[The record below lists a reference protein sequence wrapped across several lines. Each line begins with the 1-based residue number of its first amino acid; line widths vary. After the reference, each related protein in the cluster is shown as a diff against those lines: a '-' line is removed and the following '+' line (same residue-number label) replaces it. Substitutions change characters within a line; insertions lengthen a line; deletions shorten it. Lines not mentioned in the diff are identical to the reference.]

1 MISKTFVNALA
12 FLASTAAAFP
22 TLEIRSG
29 DALVQYLKRA
39 TTPSLNFTISPD
51 ASIITPDSP
60 NWENETIRWST
71 WSAPSYSVAFVPAEE
86 QDIVTGLRYMS
97 SHNISFLAMGGGHG
111 NTLTLG
117 TVENAVLIN
126 MQQFNN
132 ITVNP
137 DDTIT
142 IGGGSRFGA
151 VYDVAYAAG
160 RELPLGSCPCVGVGG
175 ASLGGGH
182 GRLQGV
188 YGLIVDAI
196 VSLRVALWDGSIVT
210 ASATENPD
218 LFWAMRGAGHNFGI
232 VIDFT
237 FKTWPLSNDGLVY
250 NADMTF
256 TTDSLEGLLDNVNQ
270 LIPDQDPGLALDI
283 FITTDHTTGETSISL
298 NIVYAGTRE
307 EGDAFTALFASSS
320 NSTRYPIE
328 RLDLN
333 VTMTPWNLLPQVA
346 ANGSI
351 VHACTEGVSYN
362 VYTANLRNFDLVQQ
376 REILTSYQNF
386 VVENPL
392 AVGTLIFYEIFGQK
406 AVLEQPAE
414 ETSAGN
420 RDYANVLAIL
430 QTTYTDDAV
439 ADAADAWGHQWRDQ
453 LILPQHSGYDIESVY
468 MNYAH
473 GDEPLEAMYGWEPWR
488 LERLRSLKA
497 RYDPHGFFNH
507 YNSVLGTEL

>member
-22 TLEIRSG
+22 TVEIRSG
-29 DALVQYLKRA
+29 DALVEYLKRA
-39 TTPSLNFTISPD
+39 TTPSLNFTLSPD
-51 ASIITPDSP
+51 ASIVTPDSP
-60 NWENETIRWST
+60 SWENVTSRWST
-71 WSAPSYSVAFVPAEE
+71 WSAPSYSVAFIPAEE
-86 QDIVTGLRYMS
+86 KDITIGLKYMS

-117 TVENAVLIN
+117 TVEDAVLIN
-126 MQQFNN
+126 MRQFDS

-142 IGGGSRFGA
+142 VGGGAQFGP

-232 VIDFT
+232 VTAFT
-237 FKTWPLSNDGLVY
+237 YQTWPLSNDGLVY
-250 NADMTF
+250 NADMSF
-256 TTDSLEGLLDNVNQ
+256 TPDSLEGVLDHIND

-283 FITTDHTTGETSISL
+283 FITTDRVTGETDISL

-307 EGDAFTALFASSS
+307 QGDAFTALFASTT
-320 NSTRYPIE
+320 NSTGYPIE
-328 RLDLN
+328 RRDLN
-333 VTMTPWNLLPQVA
+333 VTVAPWNLLPHIA

-351 VHACTEGVSYN
+351 DHACNEGYSYN
-362 VYTANLRNFDLVQQ
+362 VYTANMRHFDLAQQ
-376 REILTSYQNF
+376 RELLDSYQEF
-386 VVENPL
+386 VRENPL
-392 AVGTLIFYEIFGQK
+392 AVGTLLFYEIFGQK
-406 AVLEQPAE
+406 AVIEAPAE

-430 QTTYTDDAV
+430 QTTYTDEAV
-439 ADAADAWGHQWRDQ
+439 APAADAWAHRWRDQ
-453 LILPQHSGYDIESVY
+453 LVLPQHSGYDIESVY

-488 LERLRSLKA
+488 LQRLRSLKA

-507 YNSVLGTEL
+507 YNSVLGTQ